1 MDIDRKP
8 DFINEEGTKWRVD
21 VSRYFLFKGS

>member
-21 VSRYFLFKGS
+21 VAVISYLKGS